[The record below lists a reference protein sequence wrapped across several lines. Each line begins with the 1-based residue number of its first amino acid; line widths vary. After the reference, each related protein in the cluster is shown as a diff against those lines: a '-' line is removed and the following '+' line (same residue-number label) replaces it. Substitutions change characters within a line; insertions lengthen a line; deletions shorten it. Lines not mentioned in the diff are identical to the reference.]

1 MKEPLTGGQL
11 YTLRNYIQTA
21 DAFDRTLERLA
32 RMGVQDV
39 QISGIGESIS
49 AQEQKE
55 ILQRH
60 KMRVCV
66 THQSYDRILNN
77 LPQLIELHQ
86 TIGCD
91 ALGLGY
97 SPAEARR
104 TLADV
109 RAFLKRMEGVAK
121 ELQKNGIGFHYHNN
135 DFEFAPLQD
144 SNKSMMDVLLEESD
158 PALIHLIPDVA
169 WIHFAGCDPVTFLK
183 ENADRVKVVHF
194 KDYVKKADARPKFAS
209 LGQGVV
215 PLREC
220 FAVCRE
226 QEIPY
231 VMYEQDDN
239 WTMGD
244 PFLATEES
252 LRCFTELHQS

>member
-1 MKEPLTGGQL
+1 MRKAPVAYQL
-11 YTLRNYIQTA
+11 YSARELASQDLLSVLKALRKMGYDGVEFAGFYGHTA
-21 DAFDRTLERLA
+21 DKIRDMLA
-32 RMGVQDV
+32 ETGLKA
-39 QISGIGESIS
+39 ISSHVAI
-49 AQEQKE
+49 
-55 ILQRH
+55 
-60 KMRVCV
+60 
-66 THQSYDRILNN
+66 N
-77 LPQLIELHQ
+77 LIEEDMQGVIDYHKAISCPYIAVPYL
-86 TIGCD
+86 
-91 ALGLGY
+91 
-97 SPAEARR
+97 PAERR
-104 TLADV
+104 AGKPGFAGALRTIWTFGCLC
-109 RAFLKRMEGVAK
+109 RE
-121 ELQKNGIGFHYHNN
+121 NGIQLLYHNH